1 MAAWGVRHRTED
13 LGPAH
18 AAFPAEETHEDVG
31 HQRLKLCMSEQE
43 MNLAMH
49 KEVFSFFSQQL
60 H

>member
-1 MAAWGVRHRTED
+1 MAAWGVRHRTEH

-18 AAFPAEETHEDVG
+18 AAFSVEETRVDVG
-31 HQRLKLCMSEQE
+31 HQRLKLCMSEQK